1 MGSYRDFS
9 DQELY
14 ALLARN
20 DEEAFTM
27 LYQKYWKRM
36 LYKAMLKLNSD
47 TDAEE
52 VVQDAFIDIWNS
64 RHRIQIQHTFHT
76 YLAAIVRYKIMAKM
90 AGNKKQVQQA
100 SDDVYQLQVVDDAT
114 QEWLRFADLKTEIER
129 TVQSLPQKCQL
140 VFRMSREDG
149 MSDRQIA
156 EQLELSQKTVEAH
169 LSKALKTLR
178 GAIRKFIIAL
188 LSPNFLMARAGNWKN
203 ILMTTKGSPHFSY
216 TIKEKQ

>member
-1 MGSYRDFS
+1 MGFYRDFS

-14 ALLARN
+14 ALLANN

-27 LYQKYWKRM
+27 LYQRYWKRM

-76 YLAAIVRYKIMAKM
+76 YIAAIVRYKIMAKM
-90 AGNKKQVQQA
+90 ASYKKQVQHA
-100 SDDVYQLQVVDDAT
+100 AEDVYQLRVVDDAT
-114 QEWLRFADLKTEIER
+114 QEWLSFSDLQTEIEL
-129 TVQSLPQKCQL
+129 TVKALPEKCQL

-149 MSDRQIA
+149 MSDKQIA
-156 EQLELSQKTVEAH
+156 AELEVSQKTVEAH
-169 LSKALKTLR
+169 ISKALKTLR
-178 GAIRKFIIAL
+178 AAIRKLVASSLPHAFKLI
-188 LSPNFLMARAGNWKN
+188 SPATKR
-203 ILMTTKGSPHFSY
+203 MTPAT
-216 TIKEKQ
+216 